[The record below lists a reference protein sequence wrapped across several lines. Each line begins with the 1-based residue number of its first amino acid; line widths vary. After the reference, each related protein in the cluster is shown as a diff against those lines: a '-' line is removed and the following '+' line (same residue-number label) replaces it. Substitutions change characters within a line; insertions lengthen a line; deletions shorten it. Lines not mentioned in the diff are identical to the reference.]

1 MASASHPHSS
11 FPARPYNNIRN
22 PPPAAFG
29 TQSQPALALR
39 QKSQLER
46 ERLERERLSKD
57 NQAQIQQ
64 PGAPPAAPMNIL
76 SDEQREEINEAFGL
90 FDNDKDQ
97 RIDYHEFK
105 VALKALGFDLPKPE
119 ILTLLTTHGISPD
132 AAPRPG
138 GVRDP
143 NVPPGRLLL
152 TLPSFQSIAS
162 NLIAQRDP
170 RDEILRA
177 FALFDSDD
185 KGMITLEDLRR
196 VARELGEGLEEDE
209 LVAMIE
215 EFDLEGKGGVGRDE
229 FIQIFL
235 LCDDKDMRKSPVLI
249 TVSFLRLGL
258 RVYHI
263 VIPSSPQGVKQGVP
277 ASNWVGLQKGAG
289 IASPSSS
296 CRYA

>member
-1 MASASHPHSS
+1 MASTSQPHSA
-11 FPARPYNNIRN
+11 FPARPYNNLRN
-22 PPPAAFG
+22 PPAATFGTVVG

-46 ERLERERLSKD
+46 ERGLPKD
-57 NQAQIQQ
+57 SQAQAQQ
-64 PGAPPAAPMNIL
+64 PGAPATTPMNIL

-132 AAPRPG
+132 AASRPG
-138 GVRDP
+138 ARDP
-143 NVPPGRLLL
+143 NISPGRLLL

-177 FALFDSDD
+177 FALFDTDD
-185 KGMITLEDLRR
+185 KGMISLEDLRR
-196 VARELGEGLEEDE
+196 VAHELGEGLEEDE
-209 LVAMIE
+209 LRAMIE
-215 EFDLEGKGGVGRDE
+215 EFDLEGKGGVGREE
-229 FIQIFL
+229 FIQI
-235 LCDDKDMRKSPVLI
+235 CM
-249 TVSFLRLGL
+249 G
-258 RVYHI
+258 
-263 VIPSSPQGVKQGVP
+263 
-277 ASNWVGLQKGAG
+277 
-289 IASPSSS
+289 
-296 CRYA
+296 